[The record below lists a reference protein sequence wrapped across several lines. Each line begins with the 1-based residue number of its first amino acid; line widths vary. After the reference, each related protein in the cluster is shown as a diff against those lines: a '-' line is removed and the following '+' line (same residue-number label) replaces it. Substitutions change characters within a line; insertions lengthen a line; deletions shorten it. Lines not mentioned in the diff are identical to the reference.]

1 MKPTKTSPFSPD
13 IDALLDAERVVVEQ
27 PDEVRVRAFLRARAA
42 MSKGSLRPRSVFGFK
57 WMLAAAVLFVA
68 VSLSAAA
75 IRARRQVEV
84 PPYGPSPAA
93 AKQAEPAPIARS
105 ANEPFI
111 GDVAKSTGQGEVPSA
126 APLQATTSRPATS
139 AETYALELKLLQ
151 PARAAVARGDFAAA
165 LSAITEHER
174 RFAAGQLT
182 EEREAL
188 RVQALMGL
196 HRTDEARRAAITFR
210 TRFPNSVLLSRM
222 KSALQA
228 NP

>member
-1 MKPTKTSPFSPD
+1 MKPTKTSHFSPE
-13 IDALLDAERVVVEQ
+13 IEELLAAERIVVEQ
-27 PDEVRVRAFLRARAA
+27 PDEVKWRAFLRARAA
-42 MSKGSLRPRSVFGFK
+42 MSKGSLRSRSVFGFK

-84 PPYGPSPAA
+84 PAYEPSPAA
-93 AKQAEPAPIARS
+93 AKPTEPAPIARS
-105 ANEPFI
+105 ANEPLT
-111 GDVAKSTGQGEVPSA
+111 GDHATTTEPDEVPGAA
-126 APLQATTSRPATS
+126 APKAMTSHPATS

-151 PARAAVARGDFAAA
+151 PARAAVARGDFATA
-165 LSAITEHER
+165 LSAIAEHEH
-174 RFAAGQLT
+174 RFAAAQLT

-188 RVQALMGL
+188 RVQSLMGL
-196 HRTDEARRAAITFR
+196 HRTDEARRAAVTFR
-210 TRFPNSVLLSRM
+210 KRFPNSVLLSRM